1 MSDVDKVLDQIL
13 GGMFWMALLIPL
25 GISMVIGMFKK
36 LWPQNAGGGFLHPD
50 QIIMNRIFALGQN
63 GGVRRIDSE
72 KEMHVTIGLRG
83 ASIAVLG
90 FAGWW
95 YFDEVSSGR
104 LTLSYMDFL
113 MMAAIGYYVVF
124 SWSFS
129 VRYDQDRL
137 WVRDWTFRKKEYDL
151 RKLDSMSE
159 QSRAEQSNGM
169 WRLWFADERK
179 VEVLKFITQGPD
191 FYADMKERIAH
202 NVAKA

>member
-13 GGMFWMALLIPL
+13 GGVFWMALLIPL
-25 GISMVIGMFKK
+25 GIFGISMLIGVFKK

-72 KEMHVTIGLRG
+72 KEMHVTVGLRG

-90 FAGWW
+90 FACWW
-95 YFDEVSSGR
+95 YFDGVTNGQ
-104 LTLSYMDFL
+104 LTLSYMDFV
-113 MMAAIGYYVVF
+113 MMATIGYYVVF

-129 VRYDQDRL
+129 VRYDHDRL

-151 RKLDSMSE
+151 RELDSMSE
-159 QSRAEQSNGM
+159 QSNGT
-169 WRLWFADERK
+169 WRLWFADGRK

-191 FYADMKERIAH
+191 FCADMKERIAH